1 MAKHKFLKTVLTL
14 SALGAASKVAFDKY
28 KDVKSKFEQEESES
42 LSFEIKNYNA
52 IFQHKVVEVD
62 DEEFTGC
69 EVKSIGSRTVIDLG
83 LAVFEKDV
91 YVDFTS
97 VASSVTIV
105 LPEGVNAACDV
116 DKRVSVVTNLVQ
128 NTDEEGIHTVYVIG
142 KAYASK
148 IEVVPVDFYVDS
160 EDDFEDFVDE
170 DAEDNSTNNEDK
182 SDIKAEAEKV
192 AEEAKSDIKEE
203 AKKAEDTVTEEIKS
217 EAEAVK
223 KPRGR
228 KKAVSKESENDD
240 LENFEIPEDE
250 EDLRKIDGAI
260 ELTVEEVEKK

>member
-1 MAKHKFLKTVLTL
+1 MAKNKFLKTVLTL
-14 SALGAASKVAFDKY
+14 SALGVASKVAFDKY

-42 LSFEIKNYNA
+42 LSFEIKKYNA
-52 IFQHKVVEVD
+52 IFQNKVVEVD

-69 EVKSIGSRTVIDLG
+69 EVKAIGSRTVIDLG

-91 YVDFTS
+91 YIDFTS

-116 DKRVSVVTNLVQ
+116 DKRVSTVSNLVQ

-148 IEVVPVDFYVDS
+148 VEVVPVDFYVDS

-170 DAEDNSTNNEDK
+170 
-182 SDIKAEAEKV
+182 
-192 AEEAKSDIKEE
+192 
-203 AKKAEDTVTEEIKS
+203 
-217 EAEAVK
+217 
-223 KPRGR
+223 
-228 KKAVSKESENDD
+228 ESENDD

-260 ELTVEEVEKK
+260 ELTVEEVNE